1 MSEMGVSRVRAR
13 VNWRKAVKVAL
24 TVLVL
29 AAVLLRFPAAEAFA
43 ALQRLDPLWV
53 AIGTACMV
61 LDRVVFVTRW
71 HLLLAPIGVRQSLL
85 YSLGVAMVGYFY
97 GMIAIST
104 LGLDAARVILPAQR
118 HRVRKA
124 DLAACVFVDRLA
136 GIVAISTM
144 GLVPLIAGQRGAIR
158 ASLLT
163 VTAMGAAGLL
173 FFAWLATLQSPVS
186 GTRGALP
193 ARWLDKARE
202 SAVRAAGQVI
212 LYRKHPMLLV
222 AAVCISWAGILVGGV
237 GMWAW
242 CRALGAD
249 VTVSDGVST
258 NIIMTVFSAIPTT
271 IGGLGVVEGGFI
283 VILGWAGVSQAD
295 ALAFALGRRVVGTA
309 VNLLGGAV
317 QFIGGTTRDRRTG
330 ANDTTG

>member
-1 MSEMGVSRVRAR
+1 MGVSRVRAR

-29 AAVLLRFPAAEAFA
+29 AAVLLRFPAAGALA

-53 AIGTACMV
+53 AVGTACMV

-186 GTRGALP
+186 GTRGGR
-193 ARWLDKARE
+193 ARAPCARRGRLSCTGSTRCCWLLLCAFRGE
-202 SAVRAAGQVI
+202 GSSSAA
-212 LYRKHPMLLV
+212 
-222 AAVCISWAGILVGGV
+222 WACG
-237 GMWAW
+237 
-242 CRALGAD
+242 
-249 VTVSDGVST
+249 
-258 NIIMTVFSAIPTT
+258 P
-271 IGGLGVVEGGFI
+271 
-283 VILGWAGVSQAD
+283 
-295 ALAFALGRRVVGTA
+295 
-309 VNLLGGAV
+309 GAV
-317 QFIGGTTRDRRTG
+317 HWVRM
-330 ANDTTG
+330 